1 MTGLEVDGTN
11 LYLSSVNQNAC
22 YRYDLPDVLN
32 RITHRSYV
40 GYSQTRD
47 IAIVAF
53 NSQKNIWVAANNAT
67 NTLRLYNS
75 SNQVIDFIEP
85 ALVPYATG
93 VTMDPEGF
101 LWVADPINDK
111 IYKIDLSTGVGD
123 ESSSETQ
130 GFSIRAGSNPFV
142 GAVTLFIEGTPT
154 ATVELYDIYGRMVAT
169 GTTTGHWVWDGTMN
183 GTAAPSG
190 TYLAMVRS
198 EAGTVQTLN
207 LIKL

>member
-1 MTGLEVDGTN
+1 VTGLEAKDEYI
-11 LYLSSVNQNAC
+11 YLSSVNQNSC
-22 YRYDLPDVLN
+22 YRYTMPEVTGH
-32 RITHRSYV
+32 ITHRFYTS
-40 GYSQTRD
+40 YSQTKD
-47 IAIVAF
+47 IAINAD
-53 NSQKNIWVAANNAT
+53 NNIWVAANHAT
-67 NTLRLYNS
+67 NTLRLYNA

-93 VTMDPEGF
+93 VTMDPEGY
-101 LWVADPINDK
+101 LWVADPTNDK

-123 ESSSETQ
+123 ESSAETQ
-130 GFSIRAGSNPFV
+130 GFTIRAGSNPFV
-142 GAVTLFIEGTPT
+142 GAVTLFIEGTPS
-154 ATVELYDIYGRMVAT
+154 ATVELFDIYGRMVAT
-169 GTTTGHWVWDGTMN
+169 GTTTGHWIWDGTMN

>member
-1 MTGLEVDGTN
+1 MTGLEVKGTY

-22 YRYDLPDVLN
+22 YRYDLPSVLN
-32 RITHRSYV
+32 IITHRTYV
-40 GYSQTRD
+40 GYSQTKD
-47 IAIVAF
+47 IAINADDH
-53 NSQKNIWVAANNAT
+53 IWVAANHAT
-67 NTLRLYNS
+67 NTLRLYNA

-85 ALVPYATG
+85 AMVPYATG
-93 VTMDPEGF
+93 VTMDPSGY

-111 IYKIDLSTGVGD
+111 IYKIDLSTSVGD
-123 ESSSETQ
+123 E
-130 GFSIRAGSNPFV
+130 FSATTPDFFIRAGSNPFV
-142 GAVTLFIEGTPT
+142 GAVTLFIEGTPN
-154 ATVELYDIYGRMVAT
+154 ATVELFDIYGRMVAT
-169 GTTTGHWVWDGTMN
+169 GTTTGHWIWDGTMN

>member
-1 MTGLEVDGTN
+1 VTGLEASGSY
-11 LYLSSVNQNAC
+11 LYLSSVNQNSC
-22 YRYDLPDVLN
+22 YRYTLPDVAG
-32 RITHRSYV
+32 RTTHRFYV
-40 GYSQTRD
+40 GYSQTKD
-47 IAIVAF
+47 IAINAD
-53 NSQKNIWVAANNAT
+53 NHIWVAANHAT
-67 NTLRLYNS
+67 NTLRLYNA

-85 ALVPYATG
+85 ALVPYASG

-101 LWVADPINDK
+101 LWVADPTNDK
-111 IYKIDLSTGVGD
+111 IYKIDISTGVAD
-123 ESSSETQ
+123 ESSAETQ
-130 GFSIRAGSNPFV
+130 GFSIRTGSNPFV
-142 GAVTLFIEGTPT
+142 GAVTLFIEGTPN
-154 ATVELYDIYGRMVAT
+154 ATVELFDIYGRMVAT